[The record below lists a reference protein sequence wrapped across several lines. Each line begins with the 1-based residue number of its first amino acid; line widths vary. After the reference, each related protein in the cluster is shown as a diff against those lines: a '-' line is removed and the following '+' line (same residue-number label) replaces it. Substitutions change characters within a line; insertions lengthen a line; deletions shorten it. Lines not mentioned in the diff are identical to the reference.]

1 MVVNRLVQRHPVQL
15 SDNAR
20 TVLER
25 RYLLRDPDGAVVETP
40 EGMFARVAEAIAA
53 VEPDAA
59 QRSSWA
65 QRFYDE
71 MAALRFVPNS
81 PTLMNAGT
89 ERGTLAACFVLPVD
103 DSLDSIM
110 QTAYAAAMVQKYGGG
125 TGFSLSR
132 LRRLGAPIASTHGA
146 ACGPLSVLYHYDD
159 VSRLVTQ
166 GGKREGANMAV
177 LRVDHPDIR
186 AFIHAKDDGVSAQ
199 RFNISV
205 GVTDEFMRA
214 VAEGATFDLRDPH
227 TGAVTASE
235 DARALFQEL
244 THSAW
249 LTGDPGLI
257 FLDEVNR
264 QNPTPALGDIE
275 ATNPCGEVPL
285 LPWEACTLGSIN
297 VARFWREDARDLDWS
312 ALAETVALGVRF
324 LDDIVEANHF
334 PLEEITN
341 AVRGN
346 RKIGLGVMG
355 FADLLIAAG
364 LAYDSE
370 AALALARRLATE
382 IGRAAD
388 AASIALAEERGV
400 FPNWERSVYAD
411 ASRHPERPRYRNATR
426 TCIAPTG
433 TIAIIAGAS
442 SGIEPLFSLA
452 HYRRMGDGTLLAEVS
467 EAFEAAARERG
478 CYSDELMEALAHGV
492 RLADREDV
500 PADLRRRFATAHEI
514 APEWHV
520 RMQAAFQ
527 SHTDLAVSKTV
538 NLPRSASP
546 EEIGKVFALAHELRC
561 KGVTVYRD
569 GSRDVQVLAHE
580 PHTYAFGADE
590 PAAGARPQLLES
602 PGHPLEPQ
610 RRHLP
615 DERQAVTHKFRVGEQ
630 EGYVTVGLFAD
641 GSPGEVFITMA
652 KEGST
657 ASGLMDAVA
666 MMTSLSLQYGVSL
679 EKLAAKFENTRF
691 EPHGLTANPDIPVA
705 TSVLDYIFRW
715 LRLRFG
721 GGTPGPDRSEFVP
734 ASMGSGS
741 TCPDCGSQ
749 LEFVEGCLLCRS
761 CGYNRC
767 G

>member
-1 MVVNRLVQRHPVQL
+1 MVIESHVQQHPVPL

-20 TVLER
+20 TVLDR
-25 RYLLRDPDGAVVETP
+25 RYLLRDPGGAVVETP

-53 VEPDAA
+53 VEADDA
-59 QRSSWA
+59 QRATWA

-71 MAALRFVPNS
+71 MAALRFLPNS

-89 ERGTLAACFVLPVD
+89 ERGTLAACFVLPVE

-110 QTAYAAAMVQKYGGG
+110 HTAYAAAMVQKFGGG

-132 LRRLGAPIASTHGA
+132 LRRVGAPIASTHGA

-205 GVTDEFMRA
+205 GVTDAFMRA
-214 VAEGATFDLRDPH
+214 VAEGGRFDLRDPQ

-235 DARALFQEL
+235 DARALFGEL

-264 QNPTPALGDIE
+264 HNPTPALGTIE

-297 VARFWREDARDLDWS
+297 VARFWREDAHDLDWE
-312 ALAETVALGVRF
+312 ALADTVALGVRF
-324 LDDIVEANHF
+324 LDNVVEANHF
-334 PLEEITN
+334 PLPEIAE

-370 AALALARRLATE
+370 AALALGRRLATE

-388 AASIALAEERGV
+388 AASIALAAERGV

-411 ASRHPERPRYRNATR
+411 ATLHPDLPRYRNATR

-467 EAFEAAARERG
+467 EAFERAAMERG
-478 CYSDELMEALAHGV
+478 CYSDGLMEALARGA
-492 RLADREDV
+492 RLADRDDV
-500 PADLRRRFATAHEI
+500 PPDLRRRFATAHEVP
-514 APEWHV
+514 PEWHV

-527 SHTDLAVSKTV
+527 AHTDLAVSKTV
-538 NLPRSASP
+538 NLPHEVTPA
-546 EEIGKVFALAHELRC
+546 EIGEVFALAHSLGC

-580 PHTYAFGADE
+580 AAADE
-590 PAAGARPQLLES
+590 PVAGARPPHALGAAANTS
-602 PGHPLEPQ
+602 GEPQ

-615 DERQAVTHKFRVGEQ
+615 DERHAVTHKFRVGEQ
-630 EGYVTVGLFAD
+630 EGYVTVGLFED
-641 GSPGEVFITMA
+641 GTPGEVFITMA

-666 MMTSLSLQYGVSL
+666 MMTSLSLQYGVGL

-721 GGTPGPDRSEFVP
+721 APVEAGDGQVTAAPH
-734 ASMGSGS
+734 ASGS
-741 TCPDCGSQ
+741 TCPDCGAQ
-749 LEFVEGCLLCRS
+749 LEFVEGCLLCRT
-761 CGYNRC
+761 CGYNKC